1 MDEISDSLL
10 IATKE
15 NLCEVVDGGGGR
27 SELRGSV
34 GNVKYSF

>member
-1 MDEISDSLL
+1 MDEVTDTLL

-15 NLCEVVDGGGGR
+15 NLFELMDGGRGGP
-27 SELRGSV
+27 ELRGSV